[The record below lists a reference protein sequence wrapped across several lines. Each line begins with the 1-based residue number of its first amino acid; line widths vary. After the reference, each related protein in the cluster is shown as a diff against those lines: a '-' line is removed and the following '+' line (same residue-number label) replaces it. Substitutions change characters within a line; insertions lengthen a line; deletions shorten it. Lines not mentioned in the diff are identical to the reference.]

1 MFQVDNCKLRSIG
14 LLVGYEISWFLTLDD
29 WNFLGKCLTEY
40 TCSTPQWSCHTC
52 CHVSRRRHVTVTDGS
67 NLWVT
72 SQCWSDAA
80 VDILYSVV
88 NNVWATVCW
97 LHIQPPPSAFS
108 YTTFLLKRF
117 CILVIVKIGEAHTG
131 TLKTCNTLHCNTFN
145 SHDGIISSID
155 LQFSSVSK

>member
-29 WNFLGKCLTEY
+29 WNFLRKCLTEY

-72 SQCWSDAA
+72 SQWWSDAA

-108 YTTFLLKRF
+108 YTTFLLQRF
-117 CILVIVKIGEAHTG
+117 SAVRCCQNRIG
-131 TLKTCNTLHCNTFN
+131 TLVHDQATLLFHIM
-145 SHDGIISSID
+145 G
-155 LQFSSVSK
+155 LPV